1 MKIEASKQ
9 YRREIRKNIDALLV
23 SPEYIEVMYCLQNQL
38 PLPAKYKEHPLN
50 GDWQGFRD
58 CHIKNDLLLIYRIS
72 GDILELARLNTHA
85 EIFG

>member
-9 YRREIRKNIDALLV
+9 YRREIRKIIDALLV
-23 SPEYIEVMYCLQNQL
+23 SPEYIEVMYCLQNRL
-38 PLPAKYKEHPLN
+38 PLPAKYKDHPLS

-58 CHIKNDLLLIYRIS
+58 WHIKNGLLLIYRIS

>member
-9 YRREIRKNIDALLV
+9 YRREIRKIIDALLV
-23 SPEYIEVMYCLQNQL
+23 SPEYIEVMYCLQNRL
-38 PLPAKYKEHPLN
+38 PLPAKYKDHPLSGN
-50 GDWQGFRD
+50 WQGFRD

>member
-9 YRREIRKNIDALLV
+9 YRREIRKIIDALLV
-23 SPEYIEVMYCLQNQL
+23 SPEYIEVMYCLQNRL
-38 PLPAKYKEHPLN
+38 PLPAKYKDHPLS

-72 GDILELARLNTHA
+72 GEILELARLNTHA

>member
-9 YRREIRKNIDALLV
+9 YRREIRKIIDALLV
-23 SPEYIEVMYCLQNQL
+23 SPEYIEVMYCLQNRL
-38 PLPAKYKEHPLN
+38 PLPAKYKDHPLS

-58 CHIKNDLLLIYRIS
+58 CHIKNDLLLIYSIS

>member
-9 YRREIRKNIDALLV
+9 YRREIRKIIDALLV
-23 SPEYIEVMYCLQNQL
+23 SPEYIEVMYCLQNRL
-38 PLPAKYKEHPLN
+38 PLPAKYKDYRLS

>member
-1 MKIEASKQ
+1 MKLEASKQ

-23 SPEYIEVMYCLQNQL
+23 SPEYIEVMYCLQNRL
-38 PLPAKYKEHPLN
+38 PLPAKYKDHPLS

>member
-1 MKIEASKQ
+1 
-9 YRREIRKNIDALLV
+9 
-23 SPEYIEVMYCLQNQL
+23 MYCLQNRL
-38 PLPAKYKEHPLN
+38 PLPAKYKDHPLS

>member
-9 YRREIRKNIDALLV
+9 YRREIRKIIDALLV
-23 SPEYIEVMYCLQNQL
+23 SPEYIEVMYCLQNRL
-38 PLPAKYKEHPLN
+38 PLPAKYKDHPLS

>member
-1 MKIEASKQ
+1 MKLEASKQ
-9 YRREIRKNIDALLV
+9 YRREIRKIIDALLV
-23 SPEYIEVMYCLQNQL
+23 SPEYIEVMYCLQNRL
-38 PLPAKYKEHPLN
+38 PLPAKYKDHPLS

>member
-23 SPEYIEVMYCLQNQL
+23 SPEYIEVMYCLQNRL

>member
-1 MKIEASKQ
+1 MKIEASEQ
-9 YRREIRKNIDALLV
+9 YRREIRKIIDALLV
-23 SPEYIEVMYCLQNQL
+23 SPEYIEVMYCLQNRL
-38 PLPAKYKEHPLN
+38 PLPAKYKDHPLS

>member
-9 YRREIRKNIDALLV
+9 YRREIRKIIDALLV
-23 SPEYIEVMYCLQNQL
+23 SPEYIEVMYCLQNRL
-38 PLPAKYKEHPLN
+38 PLPAKYKDHPLS
-50 GDWQGFRD
+50 GDWQAFRD

>member
-9 YRREIRKNIDALLV
+9 YRREIRKIIDALLV
-23 SPEYIEVMYCLQNQL
+23 SPEYIEVMYCLQNRL
-38 PLPAKYKEHPLN
+38 PLPAKYKDHPLS

-72 GDILELARLNTHA
+72 GDILELVRLNTHA